1 MTKTNIELVN
11 YCKAQLGRPYWFGT
25 FGQIATTKLLTSKA
39 AQYPS
44 YFSAERQAKAKL
56 NHIGQKVHDCYGLV
70 KGYFMS
76 DGPDAGAVYKVQFDI
91 SADEAFNRAAEKG
104 TIDTL
109 PDIVGL
115 GLWRKGHFGVYI
127 GNGREIEA
135 RGFDYGVVERD
146 AKTSGF
152 THWVKIS
159 GIDYVDAPKPQIEPV
174 KPPSTSDDKIH
185 IVKKGETLSAISKR
199 YGVSIDELM
208 NANKFIK
215 NPNKIYIGDKL
226 TIPTKTEQVYHGE
239 VKTNGGVLNIRA
251 GKGTN
256 YKIIGTLPNGAG
268 VTLSN
273 VSGEWFKLAD
283 RDGYV
288 CGRYIVF

>member
-1 MTKTNIELVN
+1 MTVNPKNLKRGDILLNEKHHTAIYVGDGNIVHASLNEKGGIYGGQSGDQTGKEICVRSYYDRPWDLVLR
-11 YCKAQLGRPYWFGT
+11 YPDPVLADEYTKKAEEIAADPSHGYDQLKRW
-25 FGQIATTKLLTSKA
+25 
-39 AQYPS
+39 
-44 YFSAERQAKAKL
+44 
-56 NHIGQKVHDCYGLV
+56 
-70 KGYFMS
+70 
-76 DGPDAGAVYKVQFDI
+76 GPDFDC
-91 SADEAFNRAAEKG
+91 SS
-104 TIDTL
+104 L
-109 PDIVGL
+109 VC
-115 GLWRKGHFGVYI
+115 Y
-127 GNGREIEA
+127 
-135 RGFDYGVVERD
+135 VVESVGIPVRS
-146 AKTSGF
+146 AGKSTYTGNMKVGF
-152 THWVKIS
+152 TKCGFVI
-159 GIDYVDAPKPQIEPV
+159 VDTNAPVEPV
-174 KPPSTSDDKIH
+174 KPPSTSDNKIH
-185 IVKKGETLSAISKR
+185 VVTKGETLSAISKR

-208 NANKFIK
+208 NANKFIR

-256 YKIIGTLPNGAG
+256 YKIIGTLPNGSG

>member
-1 MTKTNIELVN
+1 MAKINPTNLKRGDILLNEKHHTAIYVGGGNIVHASLNEKGGIYGGQSGDQTGKEICVRSYYDRPWDLVLRYPDPVLADEYTK
-11 YCKAQLGRPYWFGT
+11 KAEAIAADDSHGYDQLKRW
-25 FGQIATTKLLTSKA
+25 
-39 AQYPS
+39 
-44 YFSAERQAKAKL
+44 
-56 NHIGQKVHDCYGLV
+56 
-70 KGYFMS
+70 
-76 DGPDAGAVYKVQFDI
+76 GPDFDC
-91 SADEAFNRAAEKG
+91 SSLVCF
-104 TIDTL
+104 
-109 PDIVGL
+109 
-115 GLWRKGHFGVYI
+115 
-127 GNGREIEA
+127 
-135 RGFDYGVVERD
+135 VVESVGIPVRS
-146 AKTSGF
+146 AGKSTYTGNMKAGF
-152 THWVKIS
+152 TKCGFVIVDTNAPS
-159 GIDYVDAPKPQIEPV
+159 ASDAPV
-174 KPPSTSDDKIH
+174 RPPSTKDDKIH
-185 IVKKGETLSAISKR
+185 VVVKGETLSAIAKR

-215 NPNKIYIGDKL
+215 NPNKIYIGDRL

-288 CGRYIVF
+288 CGRYIIIG

>member
-1 MTKTNIELVN
+1 MPTINPKNLKRGDVLLNEKHHTAIYVGGGNIVHASLNEKGGIYGGEPGDQASEICVRSYYDRPWDLVLRYPDPVLADEYTK
-11 YCKAQLGRPYWFGT
+11 KAEALAADPAHGYDQLHRW
-25 FGQIATTKLLTSKA
+25 
-39 AQYPS
+39 
-44 YFSAERQAKAKL
+44 
-56 NHIGQKVHDCYGLV
+56 
-70 KGYFMS
+70 
-76 DGPDAGAVYKVQFDI
+76 GPDFDC
-91 SADEAFNRAAEKG
+91 SS
-104 TIDTL
+104 L
-109 PDIVGL
+109 VC
-115 GLWRKGHFGVYI
+115 Y
-127 GNGREIEA
+127 
-135 RGFDYGVVERD
+135 VVESVGVPVRS
-146 AKTSGF
+146 AGKSTFTGNMKAGF
-152 THWVKIS
+152 TKCGFVIVDTNAPS
-159 GIDYVDAPKPQIEPV
+159 ASDAPV
-174 KPPSTSDDKIH
+174 RPPSESSDKIH
-185 IVKKGETLSAISKR
+185 VVTKGETLGAISKR

-215 NPNKIYIGDKL
+215 NPNKIYIGDRL

-288 CGRYIVF
+288 CGRYIIIG

>member
-1 MTKTNIELVN
+1 MTKVNMANLKRGDILLNEKHHTAIYVGGGNIVHASLNEKGGIYGGQSGDQTGKEICVRSYYDRPWDLVLR
-11 YCKAQLGRPYWFGT
+11 YPDPVLADEYTKKAEEIAADPSHGYDQLKRW
-25 FGQIATTKLLTSKA
+25 
-39 AQYPS
+39 
-44 YFSAERQAKAKL
+44 
-56 NHIGQKVHDCYGLV
+56 
-70 KGYFMS
+70 
-76 DGPDAGAVYKVQFDI
+76 GPDFDC
-91 SADEAFNRAAEKG
+91 SS
-104 TIDTL
+104 L
-109 PDIVGL
+109 VC
-115 GLWRKGHFGVYI
+115 Y
-127 GNGREIEA
+127 
-135 RGFDYGVVERD
+135 VVESVGIPVRS
-146 AKTSGF
+146 AGKSTYTGNMKAGF
-152 THWVKIS
+152 TKCGFVI
-159 GIDYVDAPKPQIEPV
+159 VDTNAPVEPV
-174 KPPSTSDDKIH
+174 KPPSTSSDKIH
-185 IVKKGETLSAISKR
+185 VVTKGETLSAIAKR

-256 YKIIGTLPNGAG
+256 YKIIGTLPNGSG

>member
-1 MTKTNIELVN
+1 MTKVNMANLKRGDILLNEKHHTAIYVGGGNIVHASLNEKGGIYGGNPGDQANEICIRSYYDRPWDLVLR
-11 YCKAQLGRPYWFGT
+11 YPDPVLADEYTKKAEAIAADPAHGYDQLHRW
-25 FGQIATTKLLTSKA
+25 
-39 AQYPS
+39 
-44 YFSAERQAKAKL
+44 
-56 NHIGQKVHDCYGLV
+56 
-70 KGYFMS
+70 
-76 DGPDAGAVYKVQFDI
+76 GPDFDC
-91 SADEAFNRAAEKG
+91 SS
-104 TIDTL
+104 L
-109 PDIVGL
+109 VC
-115 GLWRKGHFGVYI
+115 Y
-127 GNGREIEA
+127 
-135 RGFDYGVVERD
+135 VVESVGIPVRS
-146 AKTSGF
+146 AGHSTFTGNMKAGF
-152 THWVKIS
+152 TKCGFVI
-159 GIDYVDAPKPQIEPV
+159 VDTNAPVEPV
-174 KPPSTSDDKIH
+174 KPPSTSGDKIH
-185 IVKKGETLSAISKR
+185 VVTKGETLSAISKR

-256 YKIIGTLPNGAG
+256 YKIIGTLPNGSG

-288 CGRYIVF
+288 CGRYIIF